1 MTVLQ
6 TIAEVIAMRSPTLL
20 ILPLCLLLAPPAFA
34 AGQATPDEAK
44 TMAIKAADY
53 LKSVGPEKAFPE
65 FNAKEGPWR
74 DRDLY
79 VFVDDSKGVM
89 VANSTNPGL
98 IGKSVLELRD
108 VDGKAFHHDILA
120 ITDAGWVNFKWRN
133 PVTNAVEPKTTYEV
147 RVGDYIVG
155 VGAYLK

>member
-1 MTVLQ
+1 
-6 TIAEVIAMRSPTLL
+6 MRRFIPLL
-20 ILPLCLLLAPPAFA
+20 SLGTALLLAPAAWA

-44 TMAIKAADY
+44 AMAIKAAAY
-53 LKSVGPEKAFPE
+53 LKSVGPERAFPE
-65 FNAKEGPWR
+65 FNAKDGPWR

-98 IGKSVLELRD
+98 IGKSVIELRD
-108 VDGKAFHHDILA
+108 VDGKAFHHDIVA
-120 ITDAGWVNFKWRN
+120 ITDAGWVTFKWRN

-155 VGAYLK
+155 VGAYAK

>member
-1 MTVLQ
+1 MQ
-6 TIAEVIAMRSPTLL
+6 RSRLL
-20 ILPLCLLLAPPAFA
+20 LSLGSALLLATA
-34 AGQATPDEAK
+34 AYATDRATPDEAK
-44 TMAIKAADY
+44 AMAIKAAAY
-53 LKSVGPEKAFPE
+53 LKSVGPDKAFPE

-89 VANSTNPGL
+89 VANSTNLGL
-98 IGKSVLELRD
+98 IGKSVIELRD
-108 VDGKAFHHDILA
+108 VDGKAFHHDIVA

-155 VGAYLK
+155 VGAYLQ

>member
-1 MTVLQ
+1 MK
-6 TIAEVIAMRSPTLL
+6 RTLFAF
-20 ILPLCLLLAPPAFA
+20 LLVSAPSFASSVSA
-34 AGQATPDEAK
+34 AGMATPDEAK
-44 TMAIKAADY
+44 AMAIKAAEY
-53 LKSVGPEKAFPE
+53 LKSVGPGTALPE
-65 FNAKEGPWR
+65 FSDKDGRWR

-89 VANSTNPGL
+89 VANGTNPGL

-120 ITDAGWVNFKWRN
+120 ITDAGWVDFKWRN
-133 PVTNAVEPKTTYEV
+133 PVTNAVEPKTTYEI

-155 VGAYLK
+155 VGAYVR